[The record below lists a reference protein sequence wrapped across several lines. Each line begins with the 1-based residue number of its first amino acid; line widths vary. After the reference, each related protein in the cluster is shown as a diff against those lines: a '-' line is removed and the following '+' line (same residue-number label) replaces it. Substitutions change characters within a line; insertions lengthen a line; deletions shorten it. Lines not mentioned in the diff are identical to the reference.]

1 MVYEGRSMGRLLVI
15 VGREEPARYAYLRHV
30 FASETVE
37 VIVDRRREERRRRE
51 AATAFD
57 KRRAE
62 RRMRSITQDLHSLG
76 WALVRR

>member
-1 MVYEGRSMGRLLVI
+1 VGRLLVI

-37 VIVDRRREERRRRE
+37 VITDRRREERRRRE
-51 AATAFD
+51 MAPPFD
-57 KRRAE
+57 KRRGE
-62 RRMRSITQDLHSLG
+62 RRVRSILQDLHSLG